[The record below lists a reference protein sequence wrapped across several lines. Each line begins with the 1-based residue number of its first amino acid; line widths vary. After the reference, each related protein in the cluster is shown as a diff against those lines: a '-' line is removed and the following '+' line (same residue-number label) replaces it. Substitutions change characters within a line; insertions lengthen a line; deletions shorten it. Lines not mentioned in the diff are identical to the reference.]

1 MGLQQVLL
9 SLRARFGVFLLILAA
24 TVLSA
29 AAVSLILPK
38 SYKATVSLLVDARDE
53 QSLSNAQRPLIL
65 PQERLSYLQTQKDIL
80 SSKKVARKVVQ
91 ELKLAQ
97 DPATRAI
104 LEEEGLSGTS
114 LEDRVVENTL
124 KKLKVETSQ
133 SNVIEASYASPDP
146 DLSAR
151 VANAFAH
158 AYIAT
163 LLELRVAPA
172 RETAAWFDEQVKGLR
187 ANLEDAQAKLTSL
200 HQRENIVS
208 ADERVDV
215 DNARLA
221 ALSEEVVRAQGQT
234 SQWSSREQQAHKF
247 LERSGSL
254 EELPEVLDNL
264 FIQRLKGDLLHGETK
279 LQELSTQY
287 GPNHPQ
293 YQRQASEN
301 QSLRLKLTAEMRKVV
316 SGIESSGRQSRQ
328 REAAAVKAMA
338 EQRAR
343 MLGLKQNRNEFT
355 VLRRNVESA
364 ERAYDTAMQRSVT
377 SLVDS
382 RTNQTNVTVLN
393 PALVA
398 SVPSSPK
405 VALNIALSV
414 VVGVMLGVGIVML
427 LEMSDRRVRSFEDLE
442 NEWNVPMLGELKA
455 WKPAGQLPGPSGK
468 ESRALPSPG

>member
-1 MGLQQVLL
+1 
-9 SLRARFGVFLLILAA
+9 
-24 TVLSA
+24 
-29 AAVSLILPK
+29 
-38 SYKATVSLLVDARDE
+38 
-53 QSLSNAQRPLIL
+53 
-65 PQERLSYLQTQKDIL
+65 
-80 SSKKVARKVVQ
+80 
-91 ELKLAQ
+91 
-97 DPATRAI
+97 
-104 LEEEGLSGTS
+104 
-114 LEDRVVENTL
+114 
-124 KKLKVETSQ
+124 
-133 SNVIEASYASPDP
+133 
-146 DLSAR
+146 
-151 VANAFAH
+151 
-158 AYIAT
+158 
-163 LLELRVAPA
+163 
-172 RETAAWFDEQVKGLR
+172 
-187 ANLEDAQAKLTSL
+187 
-200 HQRENIVS
+200 
-208 ADERVDV
+208 
-215 DNARLA
+215 
-221 ALSEEVVRAQGQT
+221 VVRAQGQT